1 MLLSLFCTDVKL
13 LRRRARFLR
22 SKNKMNMRV
31 VVVALALGKKGHTL
45 LPLPVC
51 TYKHTYICVFGLV
64 VRYVV
69 VFVFSCVVLIFFT
82 TVYCRRTSAA
92 A

>member
-51 TYKHTYICVFGLV
+51 TYICVFGLV

-69 VFVFSCVVLIFFT
+69 IFVFSCVVLIFFT

>member
-1 MLLSLFCTDVKL
+1 MSVCLSLSLFCTDVKL

-22 SKNKMNMRV
+22 SKNKLNLRVVVV

-51 TYKHTYICVFGLV
+51 MYICMYLCLV
-64 VRYVV
+64 CI
-69 VFVFSCVVLIFFT
+69 FVCCFDIFDHCVL
-82 TVYCRRTSAA
+82 SQN
-92 A
+92 